1 MPTILDRKG
10 AQALVYFLFFGTVT
24 KGLLFSIFTKANATT
39 DWELREERTREEG
52 ELYGFFFT
60 T

>member
-1 MPTILDRKG
+1 MHFPFYLIFLCCLMPTILDRKG

-39 DWELREERTREEG
+39 D
-52 ELYGFFFT
+52 
-60 T
+60 